1 MKLTKNQKKINRLQN
16 TIEKSISKLTK
27 MYNKLT
33 NDLKKIETKNK
44 ITREERESIDN
55 LLTNYDN

>member
-16 TIEKSISKLTK
+16 TMEKSISKLTK

-44 ITREERESIDN
+44 ITREEREIIDN

>member
-44 ITREERESIDN
+44 ITREEREIIDN